1 MVLMF
6 RDLAARN
13 CMVSSDQ
20 QLKLGDYG
28 LSVLKYP
35 EDYYQGAP
43 GVPVR
48 WCAPESLI
56 YTSTTIQPK
65 QVSLDTVTYI

>member
-1 MVLMF
+1 MVLFF

-13 CMVSSDQ
+13 CMVSSEQ

-65 QVSLDTVTYI
+65 QVSYRDV

>member
-1 MVLMF
+1 ML
-6 RDLAARN
+6 
-13 CMVSSDQ
+13 SSDL

-48 WCAPESLI
+48 WCAPESLVC
-56 YTSTTIQPK
+56 TSTTIQPEP
-65 QVSLDTVTYI
+65 VSNILKFMKCFNK

>member
-1 MVLMF
+1 ML
-6 RDLAARN
+6 
-13 CMVSSDQ
+13 SSDL

-28 LSVLKYP
+28 LSVTKYP

-48 WCAPESLI
+48 WCAPESLV

-65 QVSLDTVTYI
+65 QVMLFFSFCGTLNVCIHTTN